1 VRTLAVLAGAA
12 TATVLLAGCG
22 QVDAP
27 GAAATAA
34 TTAPAATTKPAAELV
49 SLPAKDV
56 VAKTSAALEA
66 AGTVRVVGS
75 FVSTGE
81 AATLDLK
88 IKGTQGAVGTIKVR
102 GATLTMLRNGSNT
115 YLKSDAAGWTKLGAG
130 AGASLL
136 AGKWVKVA
144 SADPNFAQL
153 ADFTRLDKL
162 AAMFLADDLSGAK
175 VARATFGG
183 KAVVKLTGTD
193 GTFLIAATGKPYP
206 LKIVQVPT
214 TASADSGSLE
224 FSDFGKPVTLTEP
237 PADQVLDT
245 TGLTG

>member
-1 VRTLAVLAGAA
+1 VRTRAVLAGAA

-22 QVDAP
+22 QIDAP
-27 GAAATAA
+27 GAAARA
-34 TTAPAATTKPAAELV
+34 TTAPAATTKPALELV
-49 SLPAKDV
+49 GLPAKQV
-56 VAKTSAALEA
+56 VARTSAALKG
-66 AGTVRVVGS
+66 AGTVHVVGN
-75 FVSTGE
+75 FVSAGE
-81 AATLDLK
+81 SATLDLK
-88 IKGTQGAVGTIKVR
+88 IKGTQGAIGTIKVR

-136 AGKWVKVA
+136 AGKWVKVS
-144 SADPNFAQL
+144 SADPNFAEM

-162 AAMFLADDLSGAK
+162 AAMFLEDDFSAAK
-175 VARATFGG
+175 VAKAMFGG
-183 KAVVKLTGTD
+183 KAVVKVSDVSGTM
-193 GTFLIAATGKPYP
+193 LIAATGKPYP
-206 LKIVQVPT
+206 LKVVQVAT
-214 TASADSGSLE
+214 SASADAGSLE